1 MSRAA
6 PIMDKLV
13 EYVAKALVDKPDEVV
28 VEIVSDT
35 ENEQVIE
42 LSVAED
48 DRGRV
53 IGKNG
58 RTAHA
63 LRTLLDAASPENRSI
78 TLDIVD

>member
-63 LRTLLDAASPENRSI
+63 LRTLLDAASPEHRSI

>member
-1 MSRAA
+1 MK
-6 PIMDKLV
+6 KLV
-13 EYVAKALVDKPDEVV
+13 EYVAKSLVEEPDEVEV
-28 VEIVSDT
+28 DIVRDSDS
-35 ENEQVIE
+35 EQVIE
-42 LSVAED
+42 LHVAAD

-63 LRTLLDAASPENRSI
+63 LRTLLDAASPESVSV

>member
-13 EYVAKALVDKPDEVV
+13 EYVAKALVENPDEVV
-28 VEIVSDT
+28 VETVSDT

-42 LSVAED
+42 LRVAED

-63 LRTLLDAASPENRSI
+63 LRTLLDAASPEYRSI